1 MEEETMNIGIIGS
14 GPAGLYSAIFLKI
27 KHPEHEVFV
36 FDKEQKASKK
46 LYATGNGH
54 CNLLNKN
61 LKGNKYNNQEYMDSL
76 LKMYPYQFLE
86 NVLKSLGIQLMEIDD
101 YVYPLS
107 FSAPTYALY
116 LKKLA
121 EKVGVKFV
129 LETRIQD
136 FKKVGERYELIGSD
150 KVLDKLIIATGGRSQ
165 ENLGS
170 DGSFF
175 KAIKDHGYEVSEL
188 RPGLTPLI
196 LNDRDIKPLAGVRHD
211 ALVKAFVNGEQIFE
225 EKGEILYKNDGVSGI
240 VIFNAESAIYRQKNP
255 KNIELVVD
263 LFPEINEKELQDRI
277 IHDEHL
283 NSNFYLD
290 AYMVEPLQ
298 KHILNRAI
306 GKNAFALAKAMKGLT
321 YQVKDHY
328 DFKSSQ
334 VTIGGVSLKDVNE
347 YLESKHEKGVY
358 FVGEVLDID
367 GNCGGYNLTWD
378 LLSALLV
385 FKSF

>member
-1 MEEETMNIGIIGS
+1 MNIGIIGS

-27 KHPEHEVFV
+27 KHPEHEVIV

-54 CNLLNKN
+54 CNLLNKD
-61 LKGNKYNNQEYMDSL
+61 LKGDKYNNPEYMDRL
-76 LKMYPYQFLE
+76 LKAYPYQFLE
-86 NVLKSLGIQLMEIDD
+86 GVLKSLGIQTMDIDG

-107 FSAPTYALY
+107 FSAPSYALY

-121 EKVGVKFV
+121 EKVGVKFI
-129 LETRIQD
+129 LDTRISDYRQNND
-136 FKKVGERYELIGSD
+136 KYLLTGSD
-150 KVLDKLIIATGGRSQ
+150 YLLDKLIIATGGCSQ

-175 KAIKDHGYEVSEL
+175 RILKEHGYEITEL
-188 RPGLTPLI
+188 RPGLTPLV
-196 LNDRDIKPLAGVRHD
+196 LGDKDIKPLSGIRHP
-211 ALVKAFVNGEQIFE
+211 ALVKAYINKEKVFE
-225 EKGEILYKNDGVSGI
+225 EKGEILYKNDGISGI
-240 VIFNAESAIYRQKNP
+240 VIMNAESAIFRHVRP
-255 KNIELVVD
+255 KNAELVVD
-263 LFPEINEKELQDRI
+263 LFPEIEEKDLENKL
-277 IHDEHL
+277 IHDESL
-283 NSNFYLD
+283 NKDFYLD

-298 KHILNRAI
+298 KHIQSRAK
-306 GKNAFALAKAMKGLT
+306 GKNAFALATCMKGLR

-334 VTIGGVSLKDVNE
+334 VTIGGLSLDEVTE
-347 YLESKHEKGVY
+347 CLESKREKGVY

-378 LLSALLV
+378 LLSAVLV

>member
-1 MEEETMNIGIIGS
+1 MNIGIIGS

-27 KHPEHEVFV
+27 KNPENEVVV

-61 LKGNKYNNQEYMDSL
+61 LKGNKYNNIKYMEGL
-76 LKMYPYQFLE
+76 LQAYPYEFLKS
-86 NVLKSLGIQLMEIDD
+86 VLGSLGIEVMEIDD

-107 FSAPTYALY
+107 FSAPTYAMY

-121 EKVGVKFV
+121 EKVGVKFC
-129 LETRIQD
+129 LGTRITD
-136 FKKVGERYELIGSD
+136 YKKNEQGYELIGSGKTVD
-150 KVLDKLIIATGGRSQ
+150 KVIIATGGCSQ

-175 KAIKDHGYEVSEL
+175 KAIKDHGYAVSEL
-188 RPGLTPLI
+188 RPGLTPLT
-196 LNDRDIKPLAGVRHD
+196 LLDKDIKPLSGVRHD
-211 ALVKAFVNGEQIFE
+211 ALVKAFVSNQQIFE

-240 VIFNAESAIYRQKNP
+240 VIFNAESAIYRQKHP
-255 KNIELVVD
+255 EDIELVID
-263 LFPEINEKELQDRI
+263 LFPEMDEKELTDRLL
-277 IHDEHL
+277 HDENL
-283 NSNFYLD
+283 NSAFYLD

-298 KHILNRAI
+298 KHVLNRAK
-306 GKNAFALAKAMKGLT
+306 GKNAFALAKAMKGLV
-321 YQVKDHY
+321 YKVKDHY

-334 VTIGGVSLKDVNE
+334 VTIGGVSLPEVNVF
-347 YLESKHEKGVY
+347 LESKREPGVF

-385 FKSF
+385 FKNF